1 MTEQPESQDPT
12 VGATVVEQAD
22 TDTAETKPRQEKDW
36 EAEAA
41 KWKTLARKHEQ
52 RTKELAPAAQRLQ
65 ELEDAQKSELEKL
78 QGTYEQALGEASR
91 AQHELWRER
100 AARRHGLDDE
110 LLGFLTGESEEEL
123 DTRAQ
128 VLAEKLAARTEAEKP
143 KPGPAPDPTR
153 GQGAATGGSTAD
165 QFASIFS

>member
-1 MTEQPESQDPT
+1 MTEQTDTQAAAEGAPE
-12 VGATVVEQAD
+12 AVVAD
-22 TDTAETKPRQEKDW
+22 TDTAGAKPRQEKDW

-41 KWKTLARKHEQ
+41 KWKTLARKHEA
-52 RTKELAPAAQRLQ
+52 RTKELAPAAEKLR

-78 QGTYEQALGEASR
+78 QGTYEQALGETSR

-110 LLGFLTGESEEEL
+110 LLGFLVGETEEEL
-123 DTRAQ
+123 DARAQ
-128 VLAEKLAARTEAEKP
+128 VLAEKLTARAEAAKP

-153 GQGAATGGSTAD
+153 GQAAPGGASTAD
-165 QFASIFS
+165 QFASVFQ

>member
-1 MTEQPESQDPT
+1 MTEQPGSQDPT
-12 VGATVVEQAD
+12 VSAPVVEQAD

-123 DTRAQ
+123 DTR
-128 VLAEKLAARTEAEKP
+128 RRCSRRSSP
-143 KPGPAPDPTR
+143 PAPKRRNRSLVRPRPHPRPGR
-153 GQGAATGGSTAD
+153 GHWRFD
-165 QFASIFS
+165 R